1 MLPVLSLNMEAPPT
15 PEEEG
20 VGRAPEV
27 SPLKLLALLDKAKA
41 FPLLKAQQPESVAD
55 VGFTTYDGKPLVSD
69 FNDYEIQIEQAFRFN
84 AEDTLVFRVA
94 ITNKID
100 APLIYQ
106 PDSFALRAGNRLYPQ
121 SISDADGTVP
131 PKGRSIVYFAVTGT
145 PDGGRNNLSLKNQFT
160 VLVTRLSPPPPV
172 VTVTNAPRASHSS
185 TQRPAMKPRDFLNF
199 FKTKSGRLVA
209 FAALFAGGLII
220 FSVIRKHH
228 TAPEDAIAV
237 TPLAT
242 NNVGGKPQVVQ
253 SVVRPMQ
260 AFHPPPPKSEPTT
273 RQRRQPAS
281 TCISPPQSFAG
292 GSRARRNRSRPSV
305 CLPTARREFAQPKK
319 LSAVYAPFGRLIPCE
334 TVITVDSASIQTPIV
349 GLVTENVYFGG
360 KLVIP
365 AGTEVHGMAQT
376 DHQRERI
383 ASSTSWT
390 LVWQNGEEMRIKAI
404 ALDRE
409 FDNST
414 NQSGWAI
421 TDGSAGLRGEIIK
434 SDNLADIKLFA
445 ATFLSGAASALT
457 EKQQTI
463 FGPINSP
470 TLNNAPF
477 AGAQAVLQT
486 YAQQILD
493 SIQKNGFYVRVPS
506 GKQFYLYVL
515 QTIDRAD
522 ATFGGAASVEE
533 KDEQPATTP
542 KR

>member
-1 MLPVLSLNMEAPPT
+1 
-15 PEEEG
+15 
-20 VGRAPEV
+20 
-27 SPLKLLALLDKAKA
+27 
-41 FPLLKAQQPESVAD
+41 
-55 VGFTTYDGKPLVSD
+55 
-69 FNDYEIQIEQAFRFN
+69 
-84 AEDTLVFRVA
+84 
-94 ITNKID
+94 
-100 APLIYQ
+100 
-106 PDSFALRAGNRLYPQ
+106 
-121 SISDADGTVP
+121 
-131 PKGRSIVYFAVTGT
+131 
-145 PDGGRNNLSLKNQFT
+145 
-160 VLVTRLSPPPPV
+160 
-172 VTVTNAPRASHSS
+172 
-185 TQRPAMKPRDFLNF
+185 MKPRDFLNF
-199 FKTKSGRLVA
+199 FKTKSGKIIA
-209 FAALFAGGLII
+209 FGALFAGALII
-220 FSVIRKHH
+220 FGVIRKHH

-242 NNVGGKPQVVQ
+242 NNVTAKPQIVQ
-253 SVVRPMQ
+253 TVQRHLE
-260 AFHPPPPKSEPTT
+260 AFHPPPPKSEPTPAVA
-273 RQRRQPAS
+273 QPAYNNPSSQSLPGVS
-281 TCISPPQSFAG
+281 TRPPESLAPIGLFAD
-292 GSRARRNRSRPSV
+292 S
-305 CLPTARREFAQPKK
+305 TAGVPQPKK

-334 TVITVDSASIQTPIV
+334 TVTTVDSASIQTPIV
-349 GLVTENVYFGG
+349 GFVTENVYFGG
-360 KLVIP
+360 KLIIP

-376 DHQRERI
+376 DRQRERI
-383 ASSTSWT
+383 AGNTSWT
-390 LVWQNGEEMRIKAI
+390 FVWQDGEEMRIRAI

-457 EKQQTI
+457 EKQETV

-477 AGAQAVLQT
+477 AGAQVVLQT

-515 QTIDRAD
+515 QTLDRTD
-522 ATFGGAASVEE
+522 ATFGGTGLVEE